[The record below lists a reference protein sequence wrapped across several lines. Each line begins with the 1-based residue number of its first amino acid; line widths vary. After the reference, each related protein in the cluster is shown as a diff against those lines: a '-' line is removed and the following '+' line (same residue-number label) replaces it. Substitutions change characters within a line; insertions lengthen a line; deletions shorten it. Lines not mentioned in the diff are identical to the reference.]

1 MDYKIWSQEYMDEAQ
16 KILRNIDRLI
26 EKQKSAPLNQ
36 RQTIADNIQK
46 LRLLYYECVH
56 TAAYL
61 RSMVKESR
69 DVA

>member
-16 KILRNIDRLI
+16 KILRNIDILMN
-26 EKQKSAPLNQ
+26 KHKTAPLNQ

-46 LRLLYYECVH
+46 LRLIYYECVH

-61 RSMVKESR
+61 RSMVKENK